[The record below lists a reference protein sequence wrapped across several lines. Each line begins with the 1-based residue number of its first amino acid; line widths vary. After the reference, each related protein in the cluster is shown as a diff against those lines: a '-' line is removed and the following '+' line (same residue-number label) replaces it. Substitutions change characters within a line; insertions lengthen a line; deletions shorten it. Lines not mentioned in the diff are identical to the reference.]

1 VELVAE
7 VARTDVGDDLS
18 ERAEKMTTSTQAAAV
33 AAPGE
38 TRAPHRPNRV
48 PLNSEAYARVA
59 EFLYEEALLL
69 DDLRLVDWTGLLTE
83 DLIYTAPLRQ
93 TRHFSEHQL
102 SIVRSVK
109 HFDETYNSI
118 MSRVGRLTESGSA
131 WAEDPPSRTRRL
143 VTNILVDATD
153 NPDEFDVTSYVLLAR
168 SRFEESDMGIL
179 SMVRYDRLRMTGGRL
194 KLARREIIID
204 QSVLGMPNLA
214 VFL

>member
-1 VELVAE
+1 
-7 VARTDVGDDLS
+7 
-18 ERAEKMTTSTQAAAV
+18 MTPSNQAAAAAAVNV
-33 AAPGE
+33 AEPAQA
-38 TRAPHRPNRV
+38 RAPNRPNRLA
-48 PLNSEAYARVA
+48 LNSDAYGLVA

-69 DDLRLVDWTGLLTE
+69 DDLRLVEWTQLLTE
-83 DLIYTAPLRQ
+83 DLVYTAPMRQ
-93 TRHFSEHQL
+93 TRHFAEHHL

-118 MSRVGRLTESGSA
+118 ASRVGRLTQTGSA

-153 NPDEFDVTSYVLLAR
+153 NPDEFEATSYVLLAR
-168 SRFEESDMGIL
+168 SRFEESEMGIL
-179 SMVRYDRLRMTGGRL
+179 SMVRYDRVRLVEGRM
-194 KLARREIIID
+194 KLAKREIIID